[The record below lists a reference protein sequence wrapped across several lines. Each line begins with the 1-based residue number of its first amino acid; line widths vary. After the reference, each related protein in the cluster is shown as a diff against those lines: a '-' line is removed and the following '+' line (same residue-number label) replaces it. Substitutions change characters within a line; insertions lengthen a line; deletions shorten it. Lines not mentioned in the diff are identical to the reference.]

1 MTDENVAFHVE
12 RLKGKSQMKQDK
24 HPKVHLNVLTN
35 RSGVTNENLHSLL
48 SSESDLGS
56 NYASASVSVFK
67 VLMVQ
72 L

>member
-1 MTDENVAFHVE
+1 
-12 RLKGKSQMKQDK
+12 MKQDK
-24 HPKVHLNVLTN
+24 YPKVHLNVLTN